1 MRTLAH
7 LSDLH
12 FGRVHPPV
20 LEPLRRALAA
30 IGPDLVV
37 VSGDLTQ
44 RAKAAQFRE
53 ARAFLDSL
61 PFPRL
66 VVPGNHDIP
75 LYNVVKRFAAPLRD
89 YRRIVSRELCPVFED
104 GEMVVVGLNSARSL
118 VFKGGRIG
126 EGQLRKVR
134 AAFEG
139 AGAAKLRVLVTH
151 HPFDEK
157 LSRLGADL
165 LLSGHLHEAN
175 VDFAAA
181 AGEGTLAVQAGT
193 TTSSRTR
200 ETANSFN
207 AVRATATSIEVET
220 HRWSSGGFE
229 CVEAHRFD
237 RSGARWRRGQ
247 G

>member
-20 LEPLRRALAA
+20 LEPLRRALDALQ
-30 IGPDLVV
+30 PDLVV

-44 RAKAAQFRE
+44 RARGEQFRE
-53 ARAFLDSL
+53 AREFLDSL

-89 YRRIVSRELCPVFED
+89 YKRIVSHDLCPTFAD
-104 GEMVVVGLNSARSL
+104 DEMVVVGVNTARSL
-118 VFKGGRIG
+118 VFKGGRIAR
-126 EGQLRKVR
+126 GQMEKVR
-134 AAFEG
+134 AEFAAS
-139 AGAAKLRVLVTH
+139 AGKLKVIVTH
-151 HPFDEK
+151 HPFDGK
-157 LSRLGADL
+157 LARCGADL
-165 LLSGHLHEAN
+165 LLSGHLHEAS
-175 VDFAAA
+175 VDHAAT
-181 AGEGTLAVQAGT
+181 GEGETLAVQAGT
-193 TTSSRTR
+193 ATSSRTR

-207 AVRATATSIEVET
+207 AIRATGTRVEVET
-220 HRWSSGGFE
+220 HRWSDDGFQR
-229 CVEAHRFD
+229 VEIHRFD
-237 RSGARWRRGQ
+237 RAGPRWRRVQ